1 MCRWSRERREP
12 AAARRARIRRHRL
25 GAHRMSLSEAWHE
38 LRRTKLMLRASAE
51 FALEEVM
58 PLTVDIY
65 VRKMNGGSKEHFI
78 SIMEMA
84 WDIYHENSGRQ
95 MPS

>member
-1 MCRWSRERREP
+1 
-12 AAARRARIRRHRL
+12 
-25 GAHRMSLSEAWHE
+25 
-38 LRRTKLMLRASAE
+38 MLRASAE
-51 FALEEVM
+51 FALEEAM

-65 VRKMNGGSKEHFI
+65 VRRMNGGSKEHFI

-95 MPS
+95 MQS